1 MNEEQ
6 FNKFMEAMTN
16 SASKEGVKTLPK
28 ENNLVKVKPYGKNC
42 IWILER
48 NGGCMVQS
56 NQRKRRVLEK
66 QFAPKEHQHHWQ
78 MELYEL
84 WQKDMEKVDI
94 YATKFTKLLN
104 RINVD
109 NGFSDGFI
117 VGMFLNGLKGN
128 NATLVSV
135 AAPKNLN
142 EAITAA
148 KRKEEQPK
156 LEAIDIEP
164 ELYLIRNA
172 ISELK
177 DEEFAIFIIWDSKMI
192 SRHQVE
198 EVNKK
203 NHKGY
208 LAFIN
213 IISKSKSLS
222 ERERTATSLPTHC
235 SSVPVI
241 SAKEE

>member
-1 MNEEQ
+1 MSMHYLE
-6 FNKFMEAMTN
+6 
-16 SASKEGVKTLPK
+16 
-28 ENNLVKVKPYGKNC
+28 C
-42 IWILER
+42 I
-48 NGGCMVQS
+48 
-56 NQRKRRVLEK
+56 KK
-66 QFAPKEHQHHWQ
+66 
-78 MELYEL
+78 
-84 WQKDMEKVDI
+84 
-94 YATKFTKLLN
+94 
-104 RINVD
+104 
-109 NGFSDGFI
+109 
-117 VGMFLNGLKGN
+117 
-128 NATLVSV
+128 
-135 AAPKNLN
+135 
-142 EAITAA
+142 
-148 KRKEEQPK
+148 KEEQPK

-222 ERERTATSLPTHC
+222 ERERTATSLPTHWC
-235 SSVPVI
+235 SF
-241 SAKEE
+241 